1 MKDYYICI
9 DIGGTDIKF
18 GVVDANNEILY
29 KSSIKSA
36 SVVKEQSFKPT
47 FLEILSEIDAN
58 TPYKTSTAQGIG
70 VGFPGLVDMTA
81 KEVKFLPNLKLND
94 YSSIVSDLQSVCS
107 LPIKIANDAELA
119 LLAEHAQGAA
129 KNKDNFI
136 LLTLGTGLGC
146 GIMINKKPL
155 RQCSP
160 FSCELGH
167 LLSVGSGE
175 EYGSLTSTRALV
187 NQTKKAMQDNPNSK
201 MWSKYNLSTVSG
213 KTVFEFK
220 DSDKTAKQVFD
231 NYIKTLGTIITN
243 LYTLLEP
250 ELIVIGGG
258 ISKQGENL
266 TKPLEDFVNKNIFI
280 KNIGMQ
286 AKVVPAKL
294 LNDAGILGARC
305 LFN

>member
-36 SVVKEQSFKPT
+36 RVVKEQSFKPA
-47 FLEILSEIDAN
+47 FLEILNEIDAN
-58 TPYKTSTAQGIG
+58 TPYKTSTAKGVG
-70 VGFPGLVDMTA
+70 VGFPGLVNMTA
-81 KEVKFLPNLKLND
+81 KEVKFLPNLRLND
-94 YSSIVSDLQSVCS
+94 YSSIVSDLQSACS

-155 RQCSP
+155 RQSSP

-167 LLSVGSGE
+167 LLSVGGEE

-231 NYIKTLGTIITN
+231 NYIKNLGTIITN

-294 LNDAGILGARC
+294 SNDAGILGAKC

>member
-18 GVVDANNEILY
+18 GIVDTNNEILY

-36 SVVKEQSFKPT
+36 RVVKEQSFKPA
-47 FLEILSEIDAN
+47 FLEILNEIDAN
-58 TPYKTSTAQGIG
+58 TPYKTSMAQGIG

-81 KEVKFLPNLKLND
+81 GDIKFLPNLKLND
-94 YSSIVSDLQSVCS
+94 YSSIVNDLQSVCS

-119 LLAEHAQGAA
+119 LLAEHTLGAA

-146 GIMINKKPL
+146 GIIINGKPL
-155 RQCSP
+155 RQSSP

-167 LLSVGSGE
+167 LLGVGSGA

-220 DSDKTAKQVFD
+220 DNDKTAKQVFD
-231 NYIKTLGTIITN
+231 NYIKNLGTIITN

-280 KNIGMQ
+280 KNIGMK